1 MDHSKLSAV
10 GKNLFKLIEF
20 DDEEEL
26 VYEVHKHPFGLFMV
40 YFTGFLVAAI
50 IFMALIIAP
59 SLLSDDPIG
68 VGVDYGTIRLIL
80 ALVGGLLTILAIIMT
95 AISAYLFESNVMLV
109 TSEKIAQVL
118 YRNIF
123 DRKISQLSI
132 GDVQDVTV
140 NQRGILARLFNYGT
154 IVIETAGEQE
164 NYSFSFVPR
173 PYEASQTIVG
183 AHERNLR
190 LYGN

>member
-59 SLLSDDPIG
+59 SLLSGDPIG

-173 PYEASQTIVG
+173 PYEASQAIVG